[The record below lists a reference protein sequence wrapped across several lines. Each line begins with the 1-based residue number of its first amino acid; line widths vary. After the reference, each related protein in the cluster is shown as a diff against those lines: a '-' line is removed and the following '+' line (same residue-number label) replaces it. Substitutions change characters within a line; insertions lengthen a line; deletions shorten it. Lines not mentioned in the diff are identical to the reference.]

1 MSPVYP
7 EFKGKRALITG
18 GTAALSCGP
27 IRQPSAKIPPAKA
40 LVGFSRYGA
49 PSMKI
54 LQFNGPWQFS
64 VEEAST
70 PLFGPEEVL
79 IRSDAVGICGSDVH
93 GFTGESGRRKP
104 GMVMGHE
111 AAGTVVK
118 AGANVE
124 SLYPGDRVAV
134 YPTLGCGICHHCLAG
149 MEHICPDKRVLG
161 VNAGRWGAMAE
172 FFTCHQRQAFRLDSG
187 IDPAIGLFA
196 EPLAVALHA
205 VNLMNPAKSAI
216 LAIVGAGTIGLALVL
231 VLRDLG
237 FESIFVLDIIEEKL
251 ELARTFGA
259 KTIYAVGDQPAQ
271 VIADETGGR
280 RANCVFEA
288 VGVAATVRTAYDLCD
303 SGGTV
308 VLIGNR
314 AKEFT
319 LPLQGVTS
327 NETTLRGSYGFSR
340 IEFEKAVHLASK
352 KEALLRHFISDSCS
366 LEETPG
372 VMERL
377 ARGELKALKIVIRG
391 RGEQVAAAGGR
402 P

>member
-1 MSPVYP
+1 V
-7 EFKGKRALITG
+7 
-18 GTAALSCGP
+18 
-27 IRQPSAKIPPAKA
+27 
-40 LVGFSRYGA
+40 
-49 PSMKI
+49 
-54 LQFNGPWQFS
+54 
-64 VEEAST
+64 T
-70 PLFGPEEVL
+70 PGL
-79 IRSDAVGICGSDVH
+79 D
-93 GFTGESGRRKP
+93 P
-104 GMVMGHE
+104 GV
-111 AAGTVVK
+111 
-118 AGANVE
+118 
-124 SLYPGDRVAV
+124 
-134 YPTLGCGICHHCLAG
+134 
-149 MEHICPDKRVLG
+149 
-161 VNAGRWGAMAE
+161 
-172 FFTCHQRQAFRLDSG
+172 
-187 IDPAIGLFA
+187 DPAIGLFA

-251 ELARTFGA
+251 ELARTFGV
-259 KTIYAVGDQPAQ
+259 KTIHAVGDQPAQ

-352 KEALLRHFISDSCS
+352 KGALLRHFISGSCS

>member
-1 MSPVYP
+1 
-7 EFKGKRALITG
+7 
-18 GTAALSCGP
+18 
-27 IRQPSAKIPPAKA
+27 
-40 LVGFSRYGA
+40 
-49 PSMKI
+49 MKI

-64 VEEAST
+64 IEEAST
-70 PLFGPEEVL
+70 PSFGPEEVL

-124 SLYPGDRVAV
+124 SLHPGDRVAV
-134 YPTLGCGICHHCLAG
+134 YPTLGCGICRHCLAG

-172 FFTCHQRQAFRLDSG
+172 FFTCHQRQAFRLDPG
-187 IDPAIGLFA
+187 VDPAIGLFA

-251 ELARTFGA
+251 EVARTFGA
-259 KTIYAVGDQPAQ
+259 KTIHAVGDQPAQ
-271 VIADETGGR
+271 IIADDTDGR

-288 VGVAATVRTAYDLCD
+288 VGAAATVRTAYDLCD
-303 SGGTV
+303 SGETV

-327 NETTLRGSYGFSR
+327 NETTLRGSYGFNR
-340 IEFEKAVHLASK
+340 IEFDKAVHLASK
-352 KEALLRHFISDSCS
+352 KEALLRHFISGSCS

-391 RGEQVAAAGGR
+391 CGEQVAAAGGR

>member
-1 MSPVYP
+1 VYHLASNGDVVA
-7 EFKGKRALITG
+7 FKIDRLEKQPTDLGRHHHCMRDGAL
-18 GTAALSCGP
+18 
-27 IRQPSAKIPPAKA
+27 
-40 LVGFSRYGA
+40 
-49 PSMKI
+49 SMKI
-54 LQFNGPWQFS
+54 LQFNGPWQLS
-64 VEEAST
+64 IEEAST
-70 PLFGPEEVL
+70 PSFGPEEVL

-93 GFTGESGRRKP
+93 GFTGESGRRKS

-118 AGANVE
+118 AGANVA

-134 YPTLGCGICHHCLAG
+134 YPTLGCGICRHCLAG
-149 MEHICPDKRVLG
+149 MEHICPDKRILG

-172 FFTCHQRQAFRLDSG
+172 FFTCHQRQAFRLDPG
-187 IDPAIGLFA
+187 VDPAIGLFA

-237 FESIFVLDIIEEKL
+237 FESIFVMDIIEQKL
-251 ELARTFGA
+251 ELGRTFGA
-259 KTIYAVGDQPAQ
+259 KTIHAGHDQPEQ
-271 VIADETGGR
+271 VIAGETGGR

-288 VGVAATVRTAYDLCD
+288 VGAAATVRTAYDLCD
-303 SGGTV
+303 PGGTV
-308 VLIGNR
+308 VLIGNL

-319 LPLQGVTS
+319 LPLQSVTS

-340 IEFEKAVHLASK
+340 IEFDKAVHLASK
-352 KEALLRHFISDSCS
+352 KETLLRHFISGSCS

-372 VMERL
+372 VMQRI

-391 RGEQVAAAGGR
+391 CGEQVAASECR

>member
-118 AGANVE
+118 AGANVV

>member
-1 MSPVYP
+1 M
-7 EFKGKRALITG
+7 R
-18 GTAALSCGP
+18 
-27 IRQPSAKIPPAKA
+27 
-40 LVGFSRYGA
+40 
-49 PSMKI
+49 I

-64 VEEAST
+64 IEEAST
-70 PLFGPEEVL
+70 PSFGPEEVL

-118 AGANVE
+118 AGAKVA
-124 SLYPGDRVAV
+124 SLSPGDRVAV
-134 YPTLGCGICHHCLAG
+134 YPTLGCGNCRYCLAG
-149 MEHICPDKRVLG
+149 LEHICPDKRILG
-161 VNAGRWGAMAE
+161 VNAGRWGAMAD
-172 FFTCHQRQAFRLDSG
+172 FFTCHQRQAFRLDPAV
-187 IDPAIGLFA
+187 DPAIGLFA

-205 VNLMNPAKSAI
+205 VNLMNPAKSSI

-251 ELARTFGA
+251 ELGRILGA
-259 KTIYAVGDQPAQ
+259 KTIHAGHDQPAQ
-271 VIADETGGR
+271 VIAGQTGGR

-288 VGVAATVRTAYDLCD
+288 VGAAATVRTAYDLCD
-303 SGGTV
+303 FGGTV
-308 VLIGNR
+308 VLIGNL

-340 IEFEKAVHLASK
+340 NEFEQAVNLASK
-352 KEALLRHFISDSCS
+352 SETVLRRFISGSCS
-366 LEETPG
+366 LEETPS
-372 VMERL
+372 VMERM
-377 ARGELKALKIVIRG
+377 ARGELNALKMVIRG
-391 RGEQVAAAGGR
+391 RAEQVSY
-402 P
+402 